1 MANQNFISQAQVKD
15 LLDNYETIELDRAPK
30 SYFYAIDVEQI
41 KERSKKSDIKKI
53 INTDELTNKEV
64 DELASLLFMQGSDLP
79 KLKDNEVEIARL
91 GFNTTIGNTY
101 GLRAEWLTDEIAY
114 RIVTE
119 TSDFNIAVPI
129 KISKQPLTLR
139 QVILQFEQAEP
150 PIGLNDLA
158 YAIKHEDDDF
168 DFENYI
174 RAESAFYSG
183 FAQFYRFASIQILK
197 NMDS

>member
-1 MANQNFISQAQVKD
+1 MPNNRFINFHQVKD

-53 INTDELTNKEV
+53 INTDELTKKEV
-64 DELASLLFMQGSDLP
+64 DELASLLFMEGSDLP
-79 KLKDNEVEIARL
+79 KLKDDEVEIARL
-91 GFNTTIGNTY
+91 SFDTTIGNAY
-101 GLRAEWLTDEIAY
+101 SLRAEWLADDIAY

-119 TSDFNIAVPI
+119 ATDFEISVPI
-129 KISKQPLTLR
+129 KLSKQPLTLR
-139 QVILQFEQAEP
+139 QTILQFEQAEP

-158 YAIKHEDDDF
+158 YAIKHEDADF

-174 RAESAFYSG
+174 KAESAFYSG
-183 FAQFYRFASIQILK
+183 FVQFYRFASKQLIK
-197 NMDS
+197 KFK